1 MQYLRQWMMWG
12 RDDRGGRDTSL
23 RKKAATLFC
32 VILILALAVGSL
44 FGDRGILQL
53 VDQKERAARLA
64 QELEELRAE
73 NLRLAGEIQA
83 LRMDPRAI
91 ERIAREELG
100 LARPGETVFLIRDEA
115 AADRP

>member
-1 MQYLRQWMMWG
+1 MMSTRDERG
-12 RDDRGGRDTSL
+12 RPESSL

-32 VILILALAVGSL
+32 IIVVLALAVGSL

-53 VDQKERAARLA
+53 VDQKERTAHLAR
-64 QELEELRAE
+64 ELDELRAE
-73 NLRLAGEIQA
+73 NLRLAGEIRS
-83 LRMDPRAI
+83 LRSDPRAI

-115 AADRP
+115 PAERP

>member
-1 MQYLRQWMMWG
+1 MGNREE
-12 RDDRGGRDTSL
+12 RTRPESSL

-32 VILILALAVGSL
+32 VILVLALAVGSL

-53 VDQKERAARLA
+53 VDQKERAAKLA
-64 QELEELRAE
+64 QDLEDLRAE
-73 NLRLAGEIQA
+73 NLRLAAEIQS
-83 LRMDPRAI
+83 LRTDPRAI
-91 ERIAREELG
+91 ERLAREELG

>member
-1 MQYLRQWMMWG
+1 MRSLREWIMPG
-12 RDDRGGRDTSL
+12 TEDRRPESSL

-32 VILILALAVGSL
+32 VILVLALAVGSL

-64 QELEELRAE
+64 QELEDLRAE
-73 NLRLAGEIQA
+73 NLRLAGEIQS
-83 LRMDPRAI
+83 LRTDPRAI
-91 ERIAREELG
+91 ERLAREELG

-115 AADRP
+115 LAEHP